1 MPRYTAE
8 QLCDWLYK
16 KHAVSFDE
24 MTNISKRY
32 RARLA
37 REFTIGRRSHS
48 DVSVAADGTKKYL
61 YPVTIPAR
69 AERVRGNFP
78 RGEITGDGGVARD
91 AQDSPGEE
99 SPGDG
104 TGGPRGSARRGTE
117 GPRAEGPPAHPPQAP
132 MQRHVEAAYIPETRR
147 HTLCLSTQVGCK
159 MGCLFCMTARQ
170 GFQGHLSAGDV
181 VNQLASLPER
191 DQITN
196 LVYMGMGEPLDNL
209 DAVLKSL
216 RILTEPWG
224 FGMSPS
230 RVTVSTIGVVPA
242 MRTLLERTK
251 VHLAV
256 SLHSPFEEERRR
268 LMPIENVYSLH
279 EVLATIR
286 EMQLDK
292 RRRVSFEYIV
302 FRGLNHSERH
312 VKEIARLVGDMRCRI
327 NLLYFHPIPG
337 APLEPASEEEMLQFQ
352 RALTDKGLRVTIRKS
367 RGQDIEAACGMLS
380 TKRLDDSST
389 GAARSAE
396 SAGEPRPA
404 ESPETVPEY

>member
-1 MPRYTAE
+1 MNEEDRPALYGATKEELEAIVEERGMPRYTAA

-16 KHAVSFDE
+16 KHAASFEE
-24 MTNISKRY
+24 MTNISKRH

-37 REFTIGRRSHS
+37 EEFVVGRRGHS
-48 DVSVAADGTKKYL
+48 DVSVATDGTKKYL
-61 YPVTIPAR
+61 YTVTIPPQVAR
-69 AERVRGNFP
+69 R
-78 RGEITGDGGVARD
+78 DGGVQWSGGATRD
-91 AQDSPGEE
+91 G
-99 SPGDG
+99 G
-104 TGGPRGSARRGTE
+104 TPEGRASGAPPKNPRGPRRDGGVT
-117 GPRAEGPPAHPPQAP
+117 GQGL
-132 MQRHVEAAYIPETRR
+132 QRHVEAAYIPEARR

-181 VNQLASLPER
+181 VNQLAGLPER

-209 DAVLKSL
+209 EAVLKSL

-224 FGMSPS
+224 FGMSPN
-230 RVTVSTIGVVPA
+230 RITVSTIGVVPA
-242 MRTLLERTK
+242 MRTLLEKTS

-279 EVLATIR
+279 EVLGAIRAT
-286 EMQLDK
+286 QLDK
-292 RRRVSFEYIV
+292 RRRISFEYIV
-302 FRGLNHSERH
+302 FRGLNHSDRH

-337 APLEPASEEEMLQFQ
+337 APLEPASEKEMLTFQ
-352 RALTDKGLRVTIRKS
+352 DSLKQKGLRVTVRKS

-380 TKRLDDSST
+380 TKRLD
-389 GAARSAE
+389 AAEMHAE
-396 SAGEPRPA
+396 A
-404 ESPETVPEY
+404 VPEY